1 MTTPEQKKEAV
12 RRLFEDVMPNG
23 RFDELDELVE
33 PTCTTRRGGF
43 ADLMAARGVD
53 FPSDRT
59 FRQRFEAG
67 WKPMSEILRDQRTTV
82 EEISCST
89 MSEYARSSD
98 TAPARNPRMVR
109 NTSVLTSLG
118 DPPRCARREFG
129 QGAARGRLAS
139 ELVGVFGK
147 STKCA
152 CQRRYTEVSGMVGKK
167 VSRPPVSFTGR
178 P

>member
-82 EEISCST
+82 EEISCDG
-89 MSEYARSSD
+89 D
-98 TAPARNPRMVR
+98 TVWVRTRMRLVHAGEFLGAPGTGREIEFREVGSVR
-109 NTSVLTSLG
+109 FN
-118 DPPRCARREFG
+118 DA
-129 QGAARGRLAS
+129 GRI
-139 ELVGVFGK
+139 
-147 STKCA
+147 
-152 CQRRYTEVSGMVGKK
+152 TEVWFMCEELGIARQLGFELTLPS
-167 VSRPPVSFTGR
+167 T
-178 P
+178 